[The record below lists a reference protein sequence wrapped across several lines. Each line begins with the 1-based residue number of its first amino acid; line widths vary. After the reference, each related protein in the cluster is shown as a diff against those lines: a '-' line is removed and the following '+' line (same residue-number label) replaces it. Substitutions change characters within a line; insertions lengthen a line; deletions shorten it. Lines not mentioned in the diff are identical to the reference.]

1 MEKQSGGGAIRPLVT
16 LATLV
21 AAAIA
26 YLPAEIILRAWVA
39 WPGMLVVLISI
50 GVFVAFSLVDSEGLA
65 KKTVRSRVP
74 FRTIPTAI
82 AAAVTFA
89 ALASMLL
96 LAVFAIVYL
105 IVKLINM
112 RWDVPWIVAVLT
124 IVISVI
130 GTIILSLAGGG
141 RTREGLYRSQPT
153 ELSPYEKFTPSW
165 HSKGVIFFVVEI
177 VFALALSLIWALVPR
192 VAVGYA
198 IAALIALLLTGLIA
212 MGGVEFPDDAV
223 QPAAES
229 FRERFESVLRSLGY
243 NVTLRPQ
250 VGDAPTDELL
260 KLVDLI
266 AEREG
271 RVFTLRLCW
280 ATKDKR
286 EITWSSVADMIV
298 TANALQRYMG
308 EGNTAPVESAV
319 ILVDAAPDQ
328 ALRQLAAGG
337 QLRLIEVG
345 SDADAAA
352 ISGALQAGLAD
363 QPGTVPESA
372 LARHLPNEDR
382 PKIPWV
388 QT

>member
-26 YLPAEIILRAWVA
+26 YLPAEIILRAWVG
-39 WPGMLVVLISI
+39 WPGTLVVPISI
-50 GVFVAFSLVDSEGLA
+50 GVFVAFSLVDSQGLA

-74 FRTIPTAI
+74 VRTIPTAI
-82 AAAVTFA
+82 ADAVTFA
-89 ALASMLL
+89 VLASMLL
-96 LAVFAIVYL
+96 LAVFAIVHL
-105 IVKLINM
+105 IVKHINM

-124 IVISVI
+124 IVISVV
-130 GTIILSLAGGG
+130 GTIILSLASGE
-141 RTREGLYRSQPT
+141 RTREGLYRSQRT

-165 HSKGVIFFVVEI
+165 HSRGVILFIVEI
-177 VFALALSLIWALVPR
+177 VFALTLSLIWALVPR

-198 IAALIALLLTGLIA
+198 TAALIALLLTGLIA
-212 MGGVEFPDDAV
+212 VGGVDFPDNAV

-229 FRERFESVLRSLGY
+229 FRERIESALRSLGY
-243 NVTLRPQ
+243 NVTLRPR

-266 AEREG
+266 AQREG

-298 TANALQRYMG
+298 TANALQRYIG
-308 EGNTAPVESAV
+308 EEKTSHVESAL
-319 ILVDAAPDQ
+319 ILVDVAPDR
-328 ALRQLAAGG
+328 ALRQLAAEG

-363 QPGTVPESA
+363 RPRTVAETPP
-372 LARHLPNEDR
+372 ARQLPNDDG